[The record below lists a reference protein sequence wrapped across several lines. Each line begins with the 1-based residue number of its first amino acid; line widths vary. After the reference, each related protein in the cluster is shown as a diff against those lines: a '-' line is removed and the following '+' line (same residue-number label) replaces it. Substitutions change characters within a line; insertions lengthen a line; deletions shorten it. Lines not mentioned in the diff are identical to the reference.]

1 VEIASPASS
10 EAGKS
15 WTVEKML
22 KMEKVWGTDIIP
34 RHQEESVKFKVPDGC
49 FVTGFEIASRRFRSD
64 SQMRIEEVKMDGTIG
79 AELYGWNVCGT
90 LSGDWK
96 LPGDYA
102 ALSITVTTM
111 ATQFKVSVRHTDC
124 SKTHR
129 AGVAIFRAQGV
140 IGAHSELMGC
150 YEKNPDL
157 SPLRGMSV
165 YTLRGTDCHL
175 HFDRGDR
182 WRFSSSRKQAKDGNA
197 GPIKSTTKGSPSPLK
212 LGLKWQVHKKDIWS
226 PDWQM
231 FPQLKVTDVTRR
243 STDRKVYKRAVW
255 GGLAAACVA
264 LAAIFWMRY
273 VAPHVWPHV

>member
-1 VEIASPASS
+1 MEIASPASS

-22 KMEKVWGTDIIP
+22 KMEKVWGTDEIP
-34 RHQEESVKFKVPDGC
+34 RHKEESVKFKVPDGC

-90 LSGDWK
+90 VTGDWK

-157 SPLRGMSV
+157 SPLRGKSV

-197 GPIKSTTKGSPSPLK
+197 GPIKSTTKGSPSPL
-212 LGLKWQVHKKDIWS
+212 GLEWQVHTKA
-226 PDWQM
+226 PDGGAAAAAKSWQI
-231 FPQLKVTDVTRR
+231 FPQLRVRDR
-243 STDRKVYKRAVW
+243 SK
-255 GGLAAACVA
+255 
-264 LAAIFWMRY
+264 
-273 VAPHVWPHV
+273 